1 MLPSPA
7 SEVIAMTQSTPSPQ
21 SILPEEA
28 LTVLHAPNDVP
39 QWEETLRDGS
49 RVLIRALRRSDAE
62 LERAFIK
69 RLSPESRRM
78 RFLAQISEPSDA
90 LIRSLTD
97 LDEDDLAFVALV
109 HREGEKREVGVSR
122 YSMLADGTS
131 CECAVTVDDE
141 WRNKGLGTALM
152 RHLMEI
158 ARRRGMRSMVS
169 TDAAENYRMRE
180 LARDLGFTCRTDPED
195 PTQVIY
201 RLEL

>member
-1 MLPSPA
+1 MMHSDL
-7 SEVIAMTQSTPSPQ
+7 SPQ
-21 SILPEEA
+21 SMQPEEA
-28 LTVLHAPNDVP
+28 LAVLHAPRDVP

-49 RVLIRALRRSDAE
+49 RVLIRALRKSDAQ
-62 LERAFIK
+62 LERAFIG

-78 RFLAQISEPSDA
+78 RFLAQISEPSDT

-97 LDEDDLAFVALV
+97 LGENDLAFVALV

-158 ARRRGMRSMVS
+158 ARRRGMRSMTS
-169 TDAAENYRMRE
+169 TDLAENQRMRE
-180 LARDLGFTCRTDPED
+180 LARDLGFTCRTDPAD
-195 PTQVIY
+195 PTLVTY

>member
-1 MLPSPA
+1 MPLQPPG
-7 SEVIAMTQSTPSPQ
+7 
-21 SILPEEA
+21 
-28 LTVLHAPNDVP
+28 DVP

-49 RVLIRALRRSDAE
+49 RVLIRALRKSDAE

-78 RFLAQISEPSDA
+78 RFLAQINEPSNA

-97 LDEDDLAFVALV
+97 LDETDLAFVALV
-109 HREGEKREVGVSR
+109 HRDGEKREVGVSR
-122 YSMLADGTS
+122 YSMLPDGTS

-141 WRNKGLGTALM
+141 WQNKGLGTALM

-158 ARRRGMRSMVS
+158 AHRRGLRSLIS
-169 TDAAENYRMRE
+169 TDSAENHRMRE
-180 LARDLGFTCRTDPED
+180 LARDLGFTCRTDPQD
-195 PTQVIY
+195 PRQVTY